1 MVEEKS
7 TEFGCWAKVLQLLR
21 LKSQKVGRV
30 CHVFSCKWWF
40 RQKPFFVE
48 FEEKFIDKFWYMD
61 RETTKPCNVTEASR
75 IQIILLLLKLQLNKS
90 YFHNAAGRISSF
102 VGIII
107 K

>member
-1 MVEEKS
+1 MYSRVNDDFVKS
-7 TEFGCWAKVLQLLR
+7 
-21 LKSQKVGRV
+21 
-30 CHVFSCKWWF
+30 H
-40 RQKPFFVE
+40 FFVE
-48 FEEKFIDKFWYMD
+48 FEEKFNDKFWYMD

-102 VGIII
+102 AGIII